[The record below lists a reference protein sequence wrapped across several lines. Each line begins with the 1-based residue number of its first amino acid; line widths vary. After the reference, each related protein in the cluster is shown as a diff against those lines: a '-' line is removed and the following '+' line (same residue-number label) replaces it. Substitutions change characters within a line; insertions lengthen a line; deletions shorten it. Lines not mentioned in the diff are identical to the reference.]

1 MGEKRSF
8 VYILA
13 SRSRNLYTG
22 VTNDIERRVF
32 EHKQKTVDGFA
43 TKYRIERLVYFERF
57 HDIRD
62 AFTREKQIK
71 SWRREKKAALIE
83 AVNPTWED
91 LAADWYEKVFAEET
105 KQIPRPD
112 GLGARNDGRRR

>member
-32 EHKQKTVDGFA
+32 EHKQKTIDGFA

-71 SWRREKKAALIE
+71 SWRREKKVALIE

-105 KQIPRPD
+105 KQIPRPY
-112 GLGARNDGRRR
+112 GLGMTVVGDE